1 MFVYETE
8 AQLPEEPTVRFIS
21 TGPQGGDA
29 GHGGE
34 ATIEII
40 LPTTGALVV
49 VENDKGET
57 VFEKQP
63 HEVQEHKISITV
75 FGDWELTGL
84 EDAIQILGDLLKQ
97 DIEGGKV

>member
-1 MFVYETE
+1 MFTYEVD
-8 AQLPEEPTVRFIS
+8 ANLPEEPTVRLLS

-40 LPTTGALVV
+40 LPSTGALVV
-49 VENDKGET
+49 VENGKGET

-84 EDAIQILGDLLKQ
+84 ENAVQILGDLLKQ
-97 DIEGGKV
+97 HVEGGRI

>member
-8 AQLPEEPTVRFIS
+8 ANMPEEPTIRFIS
-21 TGPQGGDA
+21 TGSQGGDA

-34 ATIEII
+34 ACIEIT
-40 LPTTGALVV
+40 LPSTGGLVV
-49 VENDKGET
+49 MEDNKGNV

-75 FGDWELTGL
+75 FGDWELSGL
-84 EDAIQILGDLLKQ
+84 EDAILTIGHMFK
-97 DIEGGKV
+97 EHVKNR

>member
-8 AQLPEEPTVRFIS
+8 ANIPEEPTVRFIS

-34 ATIEII
+34 ATIEIT
-40 LPTTGALVV
+40 LPSTGALVS
-49 VENDKGET
+49 VENSKGET

-63 HEVQEHKISITV
+63 YEVQEHKISITV
-75 FGDWELTGL
+75 FGDWELSGL
-84 EDAIQILGDLLKQ
+84 ENAIQVIGDLLK
-97 DIEGGKV
+97 EHEKNR

>member
-8 AQLPEEPTVRFIS
+8 PYVPEEPTIRFFS
-21 TGPQGGDA
+21 TGSQGGDA

-40 LPTTGALVV
+40 LPSTGALVS
-49 VENDKGET
+49 VENSKGET
-57 VFEKQP
+57 VFERQP

-75 FGDWELTGL
+75 FGDWELSGL
-84 EDAIQILGDLLKQ
+84 ENAIQVIGDLLK
-97 DIEGGKV
+97 GSKT